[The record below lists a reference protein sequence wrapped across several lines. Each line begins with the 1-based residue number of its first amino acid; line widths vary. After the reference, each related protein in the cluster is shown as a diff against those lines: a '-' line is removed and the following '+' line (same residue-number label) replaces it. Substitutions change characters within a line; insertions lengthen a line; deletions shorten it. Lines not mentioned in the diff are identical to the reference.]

1 MPHSSIPVSFTL
13 LTTPMNPPSLPSL
26 RTTHLLLGV
35 QSLVI
40 ILLSINRLS
49 SLTLNYVAPN
59 EFLRWV
65 DLNNMLILPLIS
77 TVAFF
82 LLIKHM
88 EIPGPARDGRTHTAL
103 NLLFIIGVYLLAAS
117 YGDHEVTN
125 YLHHRFCLPDDGT
138 PLCRIVIFNDDE
150 FSHWVFFTGF
160 VLINVG
166 VMLYHIVF
174 PYRPKLTR
182 GDVAWLMLNGV
193 FIGTGI
199 FANLAFEVIGL
210 DLYVVALLAALSFF
224 LLWRKGHQ
232 PLFVYYATA
241 YGLGLV
247 ATFLYK
253 ILLPS
258 G

>member
-1 MPHSSIPVSFTL
+1 MK
-13 LTTPMNPPSLPSL
+13 PSPSL
-26 RTTHLLLGV
+26 RTTHLLLAV
-35 QSLVI
+35 QSVVVILV
-40 ILLSINRLS
+40 SINRLS
-49 SLTLNYVAPN
+49 SLTTGYVAPN

-77 TVAFF
+77 TVAFY

-88 EIPGPARDGRTHTAL
+88 EIPGPARDGRVHTTL
-103 NLLFIIGVYLLAAS
+103 NLLFIVGVYLLATS

-125 YLHHRFCLPDDGT
+125 YLHQRFCLPDNGEPGGPAST
-138 PLCRIVIFNDDE
+138 LCRIVIFNDDE

-166 VMLYHIVF
+166 VMLYQVVF
-174 PYRPKLTR
+174 PYPAKVGR
-182 GDVAWLMLNGV
+182 GDSFLLMLNGL
-193 FIGTGI
+193 FIGAGI

-210 DLYVVALLAALSFF
+210 DLYVVALLAVLSFY
-224 LLWRKGHQ
+224 LLWRKGTQ
-232 PLFVYYATA
+232 PLFVYYVTA

-253 ILLPS
+253 L
-258 G
+258 

>member
-1 MPHSSIPVSFTL
+1 MKQTS
-13 LTTPMNPPSLPSL
+13 SL
-26 RTTHLLLGV
+26 RLTHLLLGV
-35 QSLVI
+35 QSLVV

-49 SLTLNYVAPN
+49 SLTTGYVAAN

-88 EIPGPARDGRTHTAL
+88 EIPGPARDGRIHTAL

-125 YLHHRFCLPDDGT
+125 YLHHRFCIPDNGAIVEQSSA
-138 PLCRIVIFNDDE
+138 LCRIVIFNDDE

-166 VMLYHIVF
+166 VMLYQIVF
-174 PYRPKLTR
+174 PHPARLGK
-182 GDVAWLMLNGV
+182 GDLALLIGNGI
-193 FIGTGI
+193 FIGLGV

-224 LLWRKGHQ
+224 LLWRKGSQ
-232 PLFVYYATA
+232 PLFVYYSTA

-253 ILLPS
+253 LIQ
-258 G
+258 